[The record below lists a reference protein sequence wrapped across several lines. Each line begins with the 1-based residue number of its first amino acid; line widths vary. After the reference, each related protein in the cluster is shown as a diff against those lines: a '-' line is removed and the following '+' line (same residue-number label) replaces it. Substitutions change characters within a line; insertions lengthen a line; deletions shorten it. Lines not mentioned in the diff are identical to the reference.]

1 MKCCLQGEL
10 VVAIANRTLLKK
22 SGELVSGGRKGT
34 FLRCD
39 PEFYKFESDQDMI
52 EEMDNFLVCRLG
64 PTMVETDERAELSD
78 GCQLVVLDGR
88 QFLFE
93 RFIGFVMAG
102 KYECSRIFI

>member
-1 MKCCLQGEL
+1 
-10 VVAIANRTLLKK
+10 
-22 SGELVSGGRKGT
+22 
-34 FLRCD
+34 
-39 PEFYKFESDQDMI
+39 
-52 EEMDNFLVCRLG
+52 
-64 PTMVETDERAELSD
+64 MVETDERAELSD